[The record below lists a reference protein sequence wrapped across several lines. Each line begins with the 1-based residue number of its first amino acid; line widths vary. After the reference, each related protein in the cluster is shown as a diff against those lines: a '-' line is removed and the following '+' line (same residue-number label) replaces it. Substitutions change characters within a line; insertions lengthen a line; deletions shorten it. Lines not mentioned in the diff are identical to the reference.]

1 MGSGLRRWACAFG
14 ALAFAF
20 VPASPQVIEFDSGG
34 LHYKTLTK
42 NGFTVMFAVLPAHV
56 RHWAV
61 LQVSVAN
68 GSSLPWVIKPEDFS
82 YQKEDGEVVQASDAG
97 DVVDSL
103 LAKAGRGDVIR
114 LVTTYEAGIYGNSRL
129 RSTNGYEARRRDALA
144 EVSSAKLKAAAA
156 ASAIVLVNTRLS
168 PGESTDGAVFLASAG
183 KTLGPGKLV
192 VHAAAETFEFDSDGL
207 PVSSR

>member
-1 MGSGLRRWACAFG
+1 
-14 ALAFAF
+14 
-20 VPASPQVIEFDSGG
+20 
-34 LHYKTLTK
+34 TK
-42 NGFTVMFAVLPAHV
+42 NGVTVMFAVLPSRI

-61 LQVSVAN
+61 LQVSVSN

-114 LVTTYEAGIYGNSRL
+114 LVTTYEAGIYGNTKL
-129 RSTNGYEARRRDALA
+129 RSTSGYEARRRDALA

-156 ASAIVLVNTRLS
+156 ASAIVLVRTRLN
-168 PGESTDGAVFLASAG
+168 PGQSTDGALFLPNTA
-183 KTLGPGKLV
+183 KVLGPGKLI
-192 VHAAAETFEFDSDGL
+192 VHAAAETFEFASDGV
-207 PVSSR
+207 PTNPR

>member
-1 MGSGLRRWACAFG
+1 MGSGLRRSACALI
-14 ALAFAF
+14 ALTFAC
-20 VPASPQVIEFDSGG
+20 AEAKPQVIDFESGG

-42 NGFTVMFAVLPAHV
+42 NGFTVMFAVLPTHV

-61 LQVSVAN
+61 LQVSVSN
-68 GSSLPWVIKPEDFS
+68 GSSMSWSIKPEDFS
-82 YQKEDGEVVQASDAG
+82 YQKQDGEVIQASDAG
-97 DVVDSL
+97 EVVDSL
-103 LAKAGRGDVIR
+103 LEKAGRGDVIR

-156 ASAIVLVNTRLS
+156 ASAIVLVNTRLN
-168 PGESTDGAVFLASAG
+168 PGQSTDGAVFLANAG
-183 KTLGPGKLV
+183 KTLGPGKLF
-192 VHAAAETFEFDSDGL
+192 VHAAAETFEFESDGT